1 MGEPCNV
8 LILGAS
14 YGSLLATKLLAA
26 GHNATLVCRAP
37 TAELINKEG
46 IRVRLPV
53 KGSGTLELHSCLLPG
68 QLTASAPRR
77 AEPDGY
83 DLVVLAMSEPQY
95 GAPGVR
101 ELLDRVAKAKRPC
114 LSIMNMPPLAYL
126 RRVTDVNTDALRSCY
141 TDPTVW
147 QHFDPAL
154 VTLCSPDPQA
164 LRAPG
169 EPLNLVQVTLPTNF
183 KAARFESEAH
193 TAMLRRLAAHI
204 ETAAY
209 GGQALPVKLKVHESL
224 FVPLAK
230 WAMLLAGNYR
240 CVGARGMRSIRDAVH
255 SDLAESRAV
264 YAWVR
269 ELCMALGAAAEDMVA
284 FEKYAAAAEQLA
296 GPSSAARA
304 LEAGATQIERV
315 DRIVQ
320 GIGAQK
326 GLRNPT
332 VDKTVTLIDARL
344 AANRK
349 AAA

>member
-14 YGSLLATKLLAA
+14 YGSLLAAKLVAA
-26 GHNATLVCRAP
+26 GHHATLVCRAP

-53 KGSGTLELHSCLLPG
+53 KDGATLELDSCLLPG

-83 DLVVLAMSEPQY
+83 DLVVFAMSEPQY

-101 ELLDRVAKAKRPC
+101 ELLDRVAKGKRPC
-114 LSIMNMPPLAYL
+114 LSIMNMPPPAYL
-126 RRVTDVNTDALRSCY
+126 RRVKDVHTDALRSCY

-169 EPLNLVQVTLPTNF
+169 APLNLVQVTLPTNF

-193 TAMLRRLAAHI
+193 TALLRRLEADI
-204 ETAAY
+204 EAVRY
-209 GGQALPVKLKVHESL
+209 EGQALPVKLKVHESL

-240 CVGARGMRSIRDAVH
+240 CVTARGVRSIRDAVH
-255 SDLAESRAV
+255 ADLAESRAV
-264 YAWVR
+264 YEWVR
-269 ELCMALGAAAEDMVA
+269 ELCMSLGAAETDLVP
-284 FEKYAAAAEQLA
+284 FEKYAAAAAQLA
-296 GPSSAARA
+296 SPSSAARA
-304 LEAGATQIERV
+304 LVAGATHIERV

-326 GLRNPT
+326 SLRNPAVDET
-332 VDKTVTLIDARL
+332 VALIDARL
-344 AANRK
+344 ALNRK

>member
-1 MGEPCNV
+1 MGQPCNV
-8 LILGAS
+8 LILGAA
-14 YGSLLATKLLAA
+14 YGSLLAAKLAAA
-26 GHNATLVCRAP
+26 GHHATLVCRAP

-53 KGSGTLELHSCLLPG
+53 KDSGTLELQSCLLPG

-77 AEPDGY
+77 AEPDGF

-101 ELLDRVAKAKRPC
+101 ELLDRVAKAQRPC
-114 LSIMNMPPLAYL
+114 LSIMNMPPPAYL
-126 RRVTDVNTDALRSCY
+126 RRVRVHTDDLRSCY

-169 EPLNLVQVTLPTNF
+169 EPLNVVQVTLPTNF

-193 TAMLRRLAAHI
+193 TAMLRRLGADI

-209 GGQALPVKLKVHESL
+209 DGHALPVKLKVHESL

-230 WAMLLAGNYR
+230 WAMLLTGNYR
-240 CVGARGMRSIRDAVH
+240 CVTAQGVRSIRDAVH
-255 SDLAESRAV
+255 ADLAQSHAV
-264 YAWVR
+264 YEWVR
-269 ELCMALGAAAEDMVA
+269 ELCIALGAAAEDLVP
-284 FEKYAAAAEQLA
+284 FEKYAAAAAQLA

-304 LEAGATQIERV
+304 LVAGATQIERV

-320 GIGAQK
+320 AIGAQK
-326 GLRNPT
+326 GVRSPT
-332 VDKTVTLIDARL
+332 VDATVALIDAHL